1 MWTWRHDKRLPCVE
15 VKECTE
21 SSRLRASCCDLAME
35 NLYLGRSEA
44 AKDVFSGEEF
54 VSQRVCEVY

>member
-35 NLYLGRSEA
+35 NLSLGESEA
-44 AKDVFSGEEF
+44 AKDVF
-54 VSQRVCEVY
+54 RVKSL